1 MRISDWSSDVCSSDL
16 DVASMMAS
24 LCGNTTVI
32 GEAYNVA
39 GAELTS
45 VEGSIRLM
53 AKAVGVEPDIVHVPM
68 ELARR
73 ARPPLLHWGEAIV
86 GGATFSIDKA
96 LRDTDWKPAYNLEA
110 GYRSSYEWFDSEGRD
125 QFEFDFSGDDRV
137 LAEMRDLRPS

>member
-16 DVASMMAS
+16 VQDVASMMAS

-73 ARPPLLHWGEAIV
+73 ARQPLLHWGKAIV
-86 GGATFSIDKA
+86 GGATFS
-96 LRDTDWKPAYNLEA
+96 TDQAQL
-110 GYRSSYEWFDSEGRD
+110 G
-125 QFEFDFSGDDRV
+125 
-137 LAEMRDLRPS
+137 RPSCRERVGPSGWITVVGGALKKKI

>member
-1 MRISDWSSDVCSSDL
+1 MIFKRLEEGRPVLIPAEGFPFVHL
-16 DVASMMAS
+16 VHVQDVASMMAS

-73 ARPPLLHWGEAIV
+73 ARPPLLHWG
-86 GGATFSIDKA
+86 
-96 LRDTDWKPAYNLEA
+96 
-110 GYRSSYEWFDSEGRD
+110 
-125 QFEFDFSGDDRV
+125 DRKSTR
-137 LAEMRDLRPS
+137 LNSRH

>member
-1 MRISDWSSDVCSSDL
+1 MNFRLLEEGRPVLIPAEGFPFVHL
-16 DVASMMAS
+16 VHVQDVASMMAS

-53 AKAVGVEPDIVHVPM
+53 ARAVGVEPDIVHVPM

-96 LRDTDWKPAYNLEA
+96 LRATAWKPAYTHA
-110 GYRSSYEWFDSEGRD
+110 PGPRDPYEWFDPTS
-125 QFEFDFSGDDRV
+125 
-137 LAEMRDLRPS
+137 